1 MQDRTAIN
9 TIRGYFYQFDYTISS
24 LLKLTNNNDSLIV
37 EGVEDIDIKTAT
49 ETTAIQ
55 CKYYENT
62 EYNHSVIAEPIRFML
77 DHFKKVKDGRQPELN
92 YKLRGYYNTGQSKLI
107 LPLTLQNLKE
117 NFLTYTRTEKIN
129 NINKK
134 VKHQHHIELKLND
147 TDLIK
152 FLSLLEI
159 DLNAK
164 EFEQQYKEIIQLL
177 KDEFKCSE
185 FVSEYYFYNCAL
197 RLIRDLS
204 KESNIINRNIT
215 KQDFL
220 QKINNSQILF
230 NEWFLKI
237 KGEKLHFANLR
248 KEYFGGLNIL
258 YKERFFLFDIRASVY
273 SRVELKDILNLVIR
287 KYTKIINQP
296 NPFCPYIYLHGIDNN
311 ELIEIKKDLIDDG
324 VIINDGFDFEGST
337 FNPASILI
345 KPNAFH
351 QVKLKFLNNI
361 IHLKQTLLHVG
372 RKGEIYQFYKDEI
385 FFNFNNPSIKEVKI
399 QFIELNNIK
408 NII

>member
-185 FVSEYYFYNCAL
+185 FVSEYYFYLCF
-197 RLIRDLS
+197 
-204 KESNIINRNIT
+204 K
-215 KQDFL
+215 
-220 QKINNSQILF
+220 
-230 NEWFLKI
+230 
-237 KGEKLHFANLR
+237 AN
-248 KEYFGGLNIL
+248 
-258 YKERFFLFDIRASVY
+258 
-273 SRVELKDILNLVIR
+273 
-287 KYTKIINQP
+287 
-296 NPFCPYIYLHGIDNN
+296 
-311 ELIEIKKDLIDDG
+311 
-324 VIINDGFDFEGST
+324 
-337 FNPASILI
+337 
-345 KPNAFH
+345 
-351 QVKLKFLNNI
+351 
-361 IHLKQTLLHVG
+361 
-372 RKGEIYQFYKDEI
+372 
-385 FFNFNNPSIKEVKI
+385 
-399 QFIELNNIK
+399 
-408 NII
+408 